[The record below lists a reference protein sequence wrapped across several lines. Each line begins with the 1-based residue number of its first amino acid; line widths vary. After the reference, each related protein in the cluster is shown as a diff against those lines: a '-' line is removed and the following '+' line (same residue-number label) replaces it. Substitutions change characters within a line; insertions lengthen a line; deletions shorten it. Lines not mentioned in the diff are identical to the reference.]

1 MASKKFKIEATFKAV
16 DKVSA
21 PMSRMQA
28 RIQRFAKSA
37 KRALRSV
44 DRVTSRVARGLATG
58 MKGAAMVG
66 VASFAALAV
75 AIDKVAGPIDAL
87 AKRADQIKFPIE
99 DFQEWNFV
107 AEQSGMSTQGFDK
120 AMTKFTRSIGDA
132 RAGVGPLVSILKKNN
147 KGLLKQLKGTKDVSQ
162 ALDIYLGFLRK
173 TPSAMDQVALASAA
187 FGRAGVDMLT
197 VANTSAD
204 AIEALRK
211 EQREN
216 GIVTREQAAVAEQYN
231 DAMNSLKRTAVGFF
245 QSALIPVMKIAV
257 PLIRRLR
264 EIAVANREMISKRVT
279 EFLQSIVDNWKDIV
293 KWAGRIFKGIAA
305 FFALAGAVKVLIGV
319 MEILNVVMAA
329 NPIGLIVAGITVL
342 VGMMA
347 AAFIWGKKIAAVF
360 MELPLPIKAFVALV
374 VLASGPFG
382 LLLAAIV
389 ALRVHFQKVKE
400 VAIPVLKAIGRGA
413 LFAFEVIDKT
423 WGQLV
428 DLAIDT
434 WNSVVG
440 TFESAIN
447 YIVNTG
453 PISWLIA
460 GVLLIKNNWATI
472 VDFFAGILQKV
483 GDAFATAAAWMLE
496 VWQANVRLFT
506 PPLEF
511 LRDAFVGTLGLIVD
525 AFTVAFDY
533 IVNTG
538 PVKWLIGGAKEVKS
552 AWSPVLDFFVN
563 LWNGIASVF
572 DKGVAAVAKLISP
585 ITGFIDKV
593 STAKDKLIKEEIGKI
608 NIGGRIET
616 GASNVIPVDFKAKKR
631 IPEPVPE
638 AGPSITGMLSKL
650 GVRGLESEPVQTPA
664 LQSVSPQG
672 RLLQTLDRQERTE
685 KAEIVIKDETGRAE
699 VTEGQL
705 KTGIKL
711 ERTGTL

>member
-1 MASKKFKIEATFKAV
+1 MATKKFKIEATFKAV

-37 KRALRSV
+37 KRSLRSV
-44 DRVTSRVARGLATG
+44 DRVTSRIAGGLARGI
-58 MKGAAMVG
+58 KGATMVG
-66 VASFAALAV
+66 IASFAALAV

-87 AKRADQIKFPIE
+87 AKRTDQIKFPIE
-99 DFQEWNFV
+99 EFQEWNFV
-107 AEQSGMSTQGFDK
+107 AEQSGMSAAGFDK

-132 RAGVGPLVSILKKNN
+132 RAGTGALTTLLKKNN
-147 KGLLKQLKGTKDVSQ
+147 APLLKQLKGTKDVSK
-162 ALDIYLGFLRK
+162 ALEIYLGVIRK
-173 TPSAMDQVALASAA
+173 TPNAMDKVALASAA
-187 FGRAGVDMLT
+187 FGRAGVDMVT
-197 VANTSAD
+197 VANTGAD
-204 AIEALRK
+204 AIARLRK

-216 GIVTREQAAVAEQYN
+216 GVVTREQAAVAEEYN
-231 DAMNSLKRTAVGFF
+231 DAMNSLKRTAFGYL
-245 QSALIPVMKIAV
+245 QTALLPIMKTAT
-257 PLIRRLR
+257 PLIRKLR
-264 EIAVANREMISKRVT
+264 EVAVANREIISKKLT
-279 EFLQSIVDNWKDIV
+279 DFFQSIVDNWEDIV
-293 KWAGRIFKGIAA
+293 KWGKRIAKGIGV

-319 MEILNVVMAA
+319 MEILNVVMMA
-329 NPIGLIVAGITVL
+329 NPIGLIVAGMMVL

-360 MELPLPIKAFVALV
+360 SELPAPLKIFVALV

-389 ALRVHFQKVKE
+389 ALRVHLDKVKA
-400 VAIPVLKAIGRGA
+400 VAGPVFDAIKLGA
-413 LFAFEVIDKT
+413 VAAYEAIDSA

-428 DLAIDT
+428 DFAIDT
-434 WNSVVG
+434 WNGVVG
-440 TFESAIN
+440 AFESAIN

-460 GVLLIKNNWATI
+460 GVLLIKNNWSTI
-472 VDFFAGILQKV
+472 VDFFAGILERV
-483 GDAFATAAAWMLE
+483 GGVFSSVIEWIKGAWKDVVKFFMPSLEFFGEAFTGTIDLISDAFSK
-496 VWQANVRLFT
+496 
-506 PPLEF
+506 
-511 LRDAFVGTLGLIVD
+511 
-525 AFTVAFDY
+525 AFDY

-538 PVKWLIGGAKEVKS
+538 PVKWLIGGAGKVES
-552 AWSPVLDFFVN
+552 AWAPVSDFFKS
-563 LWNGIASVF
+563 LWEDIASIF
-572 DKGVAAVAKLISP
+572 EKGVGAVTKFISP
-585 ITGFIDKV
+585 ITDFLGEV
-593 STAKDKLIKEEIGKI
+593 STAKDKLIKEEIGEIK
-608 NIGGRIET
+608 IGGRIT
-616 GASNVIPVDFKAKKR
+616 KGPSNVIPVDFKAKKK
-631 IPEPVPE
+631 ITEPASPGV
-638 AGPSITGMLSKL
+638 TGMLSKL
-650 GVRGLESEPVQTPA
+650 GVKGLESEPVQTPA

>member
-1 MASKKFKIEATFKAV
+1 
-16 DKVSA
+16 
-21 PMSRMQA
+21 
-28 RIQRFAKSA
+28 
-37 KRALRSV
+37 
-44 DRVTSRVARGLATG
+44 
-58 MKGAAMVG
+58 
-66 VASFAALAV
+66 
-75 AIDKVAGPIDAL
+75 
-87 AKRADQIKFPIE
+87 
-99 DFQEWNFV
+99 
-107 AEQSGMSTQGFDK
+107 
-120 AMTKFTRSIGDA
+120 
-132 RAGVGPLVSILKKNN
+132 
-147 KGLLKQLKGTKDVSQ
+147 
-162 ALDIYLGFLRK
+162 
-173 TPSAMDQVALASAA
+173 
-187 FGRAGVDMLT
+187 
-197 VANTSAD
+197 
-204 AIEALRK
+204 
-211 EQREN
+211 
-216 GIVTREQAAVAEQYN
+216 
-231 DAMNSLKRTAVGFF
+231 
-245 QSALIPVMKIAV
+245 
-257 PLIRRLR
+257 LR

-293 KWAGRIFKGIAA
+293 KWGKRIAKGIGV

-319 MEILNVVMAA
+319 MEILNVVMMA
-329 NPIGLIVAGITVL
+329 NPIGLIVAGVAAL

-360 MELPLPIKAFVALV
+360 MELPAPLKAFVALV

-389 ALRVHFQKVKE
+389 ALRVHFQKVKA
-400 VAIPVLKAIGRGA
+400 VALPVLKAIGRGA
-413 LFAFEVIDKT
+413 VAAYELIDKT

-428 DLAIDT
+428 DVAIDA
-434 WNSVVG
+434 WNGVIG
-440 TFESAIN
+440 AFESAVN

-460 GVLLIKNNWATI
+460 GVLLIKNNWSTI
-472 VDFFAGILQKV
+472 VDFFAGVLQRV
-483 GDAFATAAAWMLE
+483 SDAFATAAAFIVD
-496 VWQANVRLFT
+496 VWDTYVRFFL
-506 PPLEF
+506 PPLQF
-511 LRDAFVGTLGLIVD
+511 LGDAFVGTVGLIRDVF
-525 AFTVAFDY
+525 ARAFDY

-538 PVKWLIGGAKEVKS
+538 PVKWLVGGAKQVKT

-616 GASNVIPVDFKAKKR
+616 GASNVIPVDFKAKER
-631 IPEPVPE
+631 IAEPASP
-638 AGPSITGMLSKL
+638 GITGMLSKL
-650 GVRGLESEPVQTPA
+650 GVKGLESEPVQTPA